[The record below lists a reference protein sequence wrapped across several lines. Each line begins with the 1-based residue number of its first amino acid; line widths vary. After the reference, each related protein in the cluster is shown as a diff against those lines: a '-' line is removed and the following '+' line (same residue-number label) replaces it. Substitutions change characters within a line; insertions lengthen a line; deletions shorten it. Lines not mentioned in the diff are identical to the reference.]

1 MFIAFKYLKGF
12 IYFYL
17 QFYYISIK
25 RKINFWNILGNFGL
39 I

>member
-25 RKINFWNILGNFGL
+25 RKIIFGTFWVILD
-39 I
+39 